1 MTMAYGQKKLGEL
14 AGQLAEALDELAL
27 AVENFRIEECTDSR
41 VIQSREVV
49 MAAIEKAQQQSRG

>member
-1 MTMAYGQKKLGEL
+1 MAYGQKKLGEL

-27 AVENFRIEECTDSR
+27 AVENFRIEECADSR